1 MKPSRL
7 PAVSSLSLATA
18 LFLSHSPSSF
28 AQSPDWVPRCRLPLA
43 DSSKPENGNY
53 FFQTRGKAA
62 GAVARA
68 NFDYNSEVSARTAI
82 YPTSAKDLLNPYSN
96 VSVSIGYVA
105 PGDGKTAPT
114 VGHISFRAIGKE
126 FKAIPGGTISIRV
139 KVDQT
144 VFGPFESPPQTSG
157 MYSVWLDTAE
167 TDGDSKPPVLA
178 PADFSRLAKAIDA
191 AKTVDVALVRDGEA
205 IVTAVIEVPQRNAW
219 RDGLAAW
226 AAKTMPGVSGAATNC
241 SGGGEVL
248 Q

>member
-1 MKPSRL
+1 MKLSGLFSL
-7 PAVSSLSLATA
+7 PLVSLVALALSQSAPALAQPA
-18 LFLSHSPSSF
+18 
-28 AQSPDWVPRCRLPLA
+28 DWAPRCRLPLA
-43 DSSKPENGNY
+43 DYSKPENGSY
-53 FFQTRGKAA
+53 FFQTRGKVA

-68 NFDYNSEVSARTAI
+68 NLDYNSEVSARAAI
-82 YPTSAKDLLNPYSN
+82 YPTNAKDLLNPYSN
-96 VSVSIGYVA
+96 VSASVGYVV
-105 PGDGKTAPT
+105 PGDGKAAPT

-126 FKAIPGGTISIRV
+126 FKAIPGGPLSIRV

-167 TDGDSKPPVLA
+167 TDGDSKPPVLS
-178 PADFSRLAKAIDA
+178 PADFARLATAIDA
-191 AKTVDVALVRDGEA
+191 AKAVEVSLIRDGEA
-205 IVTAVIEVPQRNAW
+205 IVTAVIEMPQRTAW

-226 AAKTMPGVSGAATNC
+226 AAKTMPGVAGAATNC